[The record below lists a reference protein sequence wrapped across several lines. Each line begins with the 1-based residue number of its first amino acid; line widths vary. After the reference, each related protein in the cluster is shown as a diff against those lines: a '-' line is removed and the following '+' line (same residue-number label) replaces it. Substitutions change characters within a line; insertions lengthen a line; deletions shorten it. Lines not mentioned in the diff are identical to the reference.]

1 MITMPVKVQSRITNG
16 IKRFGPIIAAAK
28 SKDVNES
35 DTVVVITDMLQEVF
49 GYDKYTEI
57 TSEYNI
63 KKTFC
68 DLAIKVDG
76 KLRMLIECKAI
87 GIDLKDDHVKQAI
100 DYGANVGID
109 WVILTNGLKWKIF
122 RIVFAKPIEKELVYE
137 FDFTLLNVKKLADV
151 ELLYYISK
159 EALGKSVLD
168 DYHTQK
174 QALSKFFIG
183 QILTIDTVIDSIKK
197 VLRKVTSDIKINN
210 DDIKMVLTEEVIKRD
225 VFECEKSVE
234 AKKKIAK
241 MMKAEVKNKIID
253 KNLGK
258 DAE

>member
-1 MITMPVKVQSRITNG
+1 MVAMPIKIQNRISSG
-16 IKRFGPIIAAAK
+16 IKRFQPIVLVAK
-28 SKDVNES
+28 NKDINES
-35 DTVVVITDMLQEVF
+35 DTVVVITDMLQEIF

-68 DLAIKVDG
+68 DLAIKIDG

-87 GIDLKDDHVKQAI
+87 GIDLKDDHIKQAV
-100 DYGANVGID
+100 DYGANAGID

-137 FDFTLLNVKKLADV
+137 FDITTLNIKKVSDL

-168 DYHTQK
+168 DYRSQK
-174 QALSKFFIG
+174 QALSKFFVG
-183 QILTIDTVIDSIKK
+183 QLLTTDTVIDSIRKVLKK
-197 VLRKVTSDIKINN
+197 VTPDIKINN

-225 VFECEKSVE
+225 VLEGEKFLE
-234 AKKKIAK
+234 AKKKITK
-241 MMKAEVKNKIID
+241 MLKNESKNKIDD
-253 KNLGK
+253 KPNSV
-258 DAE
+258 EI